1 MNTKT
6 VRVIKPESF
15 LYLIKYI
22 VEAGRNEMKR
32 SNKNGAQ
39 QWCFLA

>member
-32 SNKNGAQ
+32 LNKN
-39 QWCFLA
+39 FLQLGHFLE